1 MANYPKDQ
9 FDDIPVDL
17 ARVGAHRA
25 PAKPGKALAALGWA
39 ALVCVVFIV
48 AGLYF
53 LNVLRDQLAIG
64 DDTGVTA
71 SVAPTAEP
79 VLDPTTI
86 EKSRN
91 ITITVLNASPQDGVE
106 KTVFKFLK
114 KAKWPVGA
122 SALASDRTQPT
133 TVVYY
138 SLPQDE
144 DVARGIVLALGVG
157 EVREGG
163 GFIGAPVTVVLG
175 ADYLAAKAT
184 PSPTNTDN

>member
-25 PAKPGKALAALGWA
+25 PAKPGRAWAVVGWA

-48 AGLYF
+48 AGLYG

-64 DDTGVTA
+64 DDPGTAA
-71 SVAPTAEP
+71 SVAPTADP
-79 VLDPTTI
+79 ILDPTTI

-91 ITITVLNASPQDGVE
+91 MTITVLNGTPSDGVE
-106 KTVFKFLK
+106 KTVFAFLK
-114 KAKWPVGA
+114 KAKWPVA
-122 SALASDRTQPT
+122 TNALASDRTQPT

-138 SLPQDE
+138 SLPEDE

-163 GFIGAPVTVVLG
+163 GFLGAPVTIVVG
-175 ADYLAAKAT
+175 ADYLSAKAT
-184 PSPTNTDN
+184 QAP